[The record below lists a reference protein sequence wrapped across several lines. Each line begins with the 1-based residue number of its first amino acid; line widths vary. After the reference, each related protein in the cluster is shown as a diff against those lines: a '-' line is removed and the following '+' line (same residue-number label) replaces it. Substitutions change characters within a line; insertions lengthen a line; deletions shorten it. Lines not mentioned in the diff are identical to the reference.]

1 MELDRRPDHNG
12 SMGHPLWPL
21 YDLRLRTPALELR
34 LPTEDELV
42 LLCQAARAGIHDPA
56 SMPFEVPW
64 TDKPSPRFEREF
76 LQHHWALRSQWTPQ
90 RWMLG
95 LAVFQDGEPIG
106 FQDVGADDFATLREV
121 VTGSWLGQAFQGR
134 GYGKQM
140 RAAVL
145 HLAFAELGAVAARSG
160 VMAGNPASLAVSR
173 ALGYQDNG
181 ISRGAPRGKPVD
193 RINLRLTRQRWQQ
206 HRYCEVA
213 VEGLASCRDM
223 FGG

>member
-1 MELDRRPDHNG
+1 
-12 SMGHPLWPL
+12 MGHPLWPL
-21 YDLRLRTPALELR
+21 YDLQLRTPALELR

-42 LLCQAARAGIHDPA
+42 LLCQVAKAGIHDPA

-64 TDKPSPRFEREF
+64 TDKPSPQFEREF
-76 LQHHWALRSQWTPQ
+76 LQHHWGVRSQWTQ
-90 RWMLG
+90 RRWMLG

-121 VTGSWLGQAFQGR
+121 VTGSWLGQAFQGH

-160 VMAGNPASLAVSR
+160 AMAGNPASLAVSR

-181 ISRGAPRGKPVD
+181 FSRAAPRGKPVD
-193 RINLRLTRQRWQQ
+193 RVDLRLTRQRWQQ
-206 HRYCEVA
+206 HRHCEVA